1 MRTEVGID
9 RNYNAVGNRCIHS
22 NANMK
27 IYISCVCPIF
37 SSYNLHFN
45 IPTALDVKTTA
56 SSQFHKENSRRQD
69 CRTEIGEA
77 LYSHFQFDKVEN
89 T

>member
-9 RNYNAVGNRCIHS
+9 GNYNAVGIRCIHS
-22 NANMK
+22 NTNMK
-27 IYISCVCPIF
+27 IHISCVCPAF
-37 SSYNLHFN
+37 SSYNLHSN
-45 IPTALDVKTTA
+45 IPAARDVNTTA
-56 SSQFHKENSRRQD
+56 SSQFHRENSSRQD

-77 LYSHFQFDKVEN
+77 LHSHFQVDKVEN